1 MKKFVSALILLAIS
15 CQASANGS
23 ETSIKTDLVLVNMGF
38 YLCDMKLQTDIS
50 QKEINSQHKMNFD
63 CINEG
68 KDNLKTL
75 KKKHQVVLKKT
86 NLSEAYKQFYIEVM
100 NSYST
105 LFTLANNGTLTS
117 DSGANLRVNIEHKYN
132 EFMYHYD
139 DM

>member
-23 ETSIKTDLVLVNMGF
+23 ETSIKTDLVLVNMSF

>member
-1 MKKFVSALILLAIS
+1 MKKFVSVLILLAIS